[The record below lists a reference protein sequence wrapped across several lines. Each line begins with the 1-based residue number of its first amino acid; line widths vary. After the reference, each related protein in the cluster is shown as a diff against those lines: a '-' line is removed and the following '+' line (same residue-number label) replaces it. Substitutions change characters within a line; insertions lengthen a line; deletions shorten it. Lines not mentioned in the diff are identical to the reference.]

1 MESVT
6 LDYNLAQEERY
17 LETFVTSSE
26 LGPNPKEIISLKL
39 KEKYLNKEIQGIM
52 ITNIELID
60 INNIPL
66 SRTTSNNIEFNVQVK
81 VVYKI

>member
-1 MESVT
+1 
-6 LDYNLAQEERY
+6 
-17 LETFVTSSE
+17 
-26 LGPNPKEIISLKL
+26 
-39 KEKYLNKEIQGIM
+39 M

-60 INNIPL
+60 INNKPL